1 VAKVL
6 HIIGPLKGYGC
17 PILESK
23 DFSKQGELLPPHLGI
38 KCFFIPITN
47 KLPNN
52 PFMTNI
58 PYVDG

>member
-47 KLPNN
+47 KTP
-52 PFMTNI
+52 
-58 PYVDG
+58 